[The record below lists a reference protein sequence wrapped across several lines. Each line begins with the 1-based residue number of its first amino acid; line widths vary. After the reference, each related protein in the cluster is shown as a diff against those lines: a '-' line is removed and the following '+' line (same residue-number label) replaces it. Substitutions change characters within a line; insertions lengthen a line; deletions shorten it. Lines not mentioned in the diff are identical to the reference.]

1 MLRDSGVKPLRLPA
15 RSPNLNA
22 YAERFVLSIR
32 SECLDKMVPLGEWHL
47 RRAVKAY
54 IEHYHRERHHQSLG
68 SSIITPDGHVRGDGP
83 IQRRERLGGIL
94 NDYYRQGPLGCG
106 L

>member
-22 YAERFVLSIR
+22 HAERFVLSIR

-54 IEHYHRERHHQSLG
+54 IEHYHRRRHHQSLG
-68 SSIITPDGHVRGDGP
+68 SSIITPDGQVR